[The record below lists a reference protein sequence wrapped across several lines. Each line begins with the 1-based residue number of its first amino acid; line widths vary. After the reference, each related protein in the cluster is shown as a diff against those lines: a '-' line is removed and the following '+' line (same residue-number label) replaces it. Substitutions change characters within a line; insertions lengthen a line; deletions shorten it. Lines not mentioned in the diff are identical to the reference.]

1 MARQPRQ
8 QPIGFYGKFQPTGV
22 DNSAAQRMQAL
33 AGLGETVA
41 GLSSLAKQFGV
52 AKAEEAAPE
61 QALQAVEE
69 ARIVDPETGKV
80 SYGEI
85 AQRKGWGANVYEN
98 TVIKAQYA
106 QRKTDTTIRLNEI
119 AVDFA
124 DDPVGYETAA
134 KAYYDATVD
143 SAPIEIRQDLRSAMG
158 PRISS
163 NFETINANFVANAE
177 KESIASLDTS
187 IEVSLI
193 DLENLAANGED
204 QLVAEELPTL
214 FEIIDARGEA
224 DPLYDVKGAKN
235 KVTNILHEQKTLKTL
250 NDIADKDG
258 IPAAMTALEEFQD
271 KPLPQGYSQADLR
284 SFTVS
289 AQQDLSRKNSR
300 INASAKVA
308 TKEAQKQAQDYV
320 VARGLGMPI
329 SAQERETVYA
339 GAKGTVLE
347 ETLIL
352 ADEVGDFALQSNAT
366 RSAILESAKQGGLV
380 RADAYNAML
389 RSNSEVN
396 AQARK
401 DGISLYVQQGLDE
414 QIDFNPNI
422 LADDPA
428 TPEDELAL
436 NQQAFIDREEQAQ
449 RASEHYGVKV
459 SPLTAPEANALSNTI
474 TQMTPV
480 EKTGLVNLFG
490 SASSVWGQIA
500 ENNQGVFAQAAASG
514 DLVVQQTIFKGQDL
528 LANKLVPTLSQA
540 DGYLTDFNRM
550 VGNVYGPNDKRDTLD
565 AALNY
570 YYGSL
575 DSGEDQYN
583 SSKFKSAVQAV
594 TGGIDKLRGYQTQ
607 LPRGVSDY
615 DLDIYFES
623 LGSFELIDQG
633 YNIAPKD
640 LDVAVDAV
648 RNGQI
653 KAIAGQGNYNIYG
666 RDGGVIVNADGTPVV
681 FNVTQELIRD
691 MKSDEQ
697 SGSFVEARRKKF
709 MTPILQRDL

>member
-41 GLSSLAKQFGV
+41 GIAEQFGI
-52 AKAEEAAPE
+52 AKAEELAPAE
-61 QALQAVEE
+61 ALQAVEE

-80 SYGEI
+80 SYGEV
-85 AQRKGWGANVYEN
+85 AQKSGWGSSVYQN
-98 TVIKAQYA
+98 TVINAQYA

-124 DDPVGYETAA
+124 DDPKGYETAA
-134 KAYYDATVD
+134 KAFYDATVD
-143 SAPIEIRQDLRSAMG
+143 AAPLEIRQDLRSAMG

-163 NFETINANFVANAE
+163 NFQTINANFVANSE
-177 KESIASLDTS
+177 KQGQAILQDSINTA
-187 IEVSLI
+187 LI
-193 DLENLAANGED
+193 DLENLTANGED
-204 QLVAEELPTL
+204 QLVAKELPLLYLT
-214 FEIIDARGEA
+214 IDAMGEA
-224 DPLYDVKGAKN
+224 DPLYNVEGAKN
-235 KVTNILHEQKTLKTL
+235 KVNNVLYEQRALKTL

-258 IPAAMTALEEFQD
+258 IPAAMTALEELQD
-271 KPLPQGYSQADLR
+271 KPLNQGYSQADRR
-284 SFTVS
+284 SFTIS
-289 AQQDLSRKNSR
+289 AQEDLSRKNSR
-300 INASAKVA
+300 INASGKVS
-308 TKEAQKQAQDYV
+308 TNEAQKQTQDYII
-320 VARGLGMPI
+320 ARSLGQPI
-329 SAQERETVYA
+329 NEQERSAVYEL
-339 GAKGTVLE
+339 AKGTPLE
-347 ETLIL
+347 EKLFL
-352 ADEVGDFALQSNAT
+352 ADEIGIFATASMQARNDMLDAA
-366 RSAILESAKQGGLV
+366 RGGGLDRV
-380 RADAYNAML
+380 DAYKAML
-389 RSNSEVN
+389 VANEDINKRYRE
-396 AQARK
+396 
-401 DGISLYVQQGLDE
+401 DGISMYVAQGLGE
-414 QIDFNPNI
+414 AIEFNPSI
-422 LADDPA
+422 LVDDPT

-436 NQQAFIDREEQAQ
+436 NQQAFAQ
-449 RASEHYGVKV
+449 RKKQAKLASSHSGVSV
-459 SPLTAPEANALSNTI
+459 SPLTNNDANALSNTI
-474 TQMTPV
+474 TQMTPQ
-480 EKTGLVNLFG
+480 EKIGLVNLFG
-490 SASSVWGQIA
+490 SDSSVWGQIA
-500 ENNQGVFAQAAASG
+500 GNNQGVFAQAAASG
-514 DLVVQQTIFKGQDL
+514 NRVVQQTIFKGQDL

-623 LGSFELIDQG
+623 LGAFELIDQG

-709 MTPILQRDL
+709 ITPILQRDL

>member
-41 GLSSLAKQFGV
+41 GIAEQFGI
-52 AKAEEAAPE
+52 AKAEELAPAE
-61 QALQAVEE
+61 ALQAVEE

-80 SYGEI
+80 SYGEV
-85 AQRKGWGANVYEN
+85 AQKSGWGSSVYQN
-98 TVIKAQYA
+98 TVINAQYA

-124 DDPVGYETAA
+124 DDPKGYETAA
-134 KAYYDATVD
+134 KAFYDATVNA
-143 SAPIEIRQDLRSAMG
+143 APLEIRQDLRSAMG

-163 NFETINANFVANAE
+163 NFQTINANFVANSE
-177 KESIASLDTS
+177 KQGQAILQDSINTA
-187 IEVSLI
+187 LI
-193 DLENLAANGED
+193 DLENLTANGED
-204 QLVAEELPTL
+204 QLVAKELPLLYLT
-214 FEIIDARGEA
+214 IDAMGEA
-224 DPLYDVKGAKN
+224 DPLYNVEGAKN
-235 KVTNILHEQKTLKTL
+235 KVNNVLYEQRALKTL

-258 IPAAMTALEEFQD
+258 IPAAMTALEELQD
-271 KPLPQGYSQADLR
+271 KPLNQGYSQADRR
-284 SFTVS
+284 SFTIS
-289 AQQDLSRKNSR
+289 AQEDLSRKNSR
-300 INASAKVA
+300 INASGKVS
-308 TKEAQKQAQDYV
+308 TNEAQKQTQDYII
-320 VARGLGMPI
+320 ARSLGQPI
-329 SAQERETVYA
+329 NEQERSAVYEL
-339 GAKGTVLE
+339 AKGTPLE
-347 ETLIL
+347 EKLFL
-352 ADEVGDFALQSNAT
+352 ADEIGIFATASMQARNDMLDAA
-366 RSAILESAKQGGLV
+366 RGGGLDRV
-380 RADAYNAML
+380 DAYKAML
-389 RSNSEVN
+389 VANEDINKRYRE
-396 AQARK
+396 
-401 DGISLYVQQGLDE
+401 DGISMYVAQGLGE
-414 QIDFNPNI
+414 AIEFNPSI
-422 LADDPA
+422 LVDDPT

-436 NQQAFIDREEQAQ
+436 NQQAFAQ
-449 RASEHYGVKV
+449 RKKQAKLASSHSGVSV
-459 SPLTAPEANALSNTI
+459 SPLTNNDANALSNTI
-474 TQMTPV
+474 TQMTPQ
-480 EKTGLVNLFG
+480 EKIGLVNLFG
-490 SASSVWGQIA
+490 SDSSVWGQIA
-500 ENNQGVFAQAAASG
+500 GNNQGVFAQAAASG
-514 DLVVQQTIFKGQDL
+514 NRVVQQTIFKGQDL

-623 LGSFELIDQG
+623 LGAFELIDQG

-709 MTPILQRDL
+709 ITPILQRDL